1 MHAAIAGISGARH
14 ARGRGFQRGLKLQG
28 CENGDFM
35 GGCLFDNVKPD
46 MTSYKD
52 EIFGPVLSVVRDGR
66 CGSSGVIAHHTA
78 QKLDTARSRR
88 TAHPLHRAPRF
99 YDRDDLDDRL
109 SVGDNWQQGRSTRQP
124 VRGQSVAYNSAV
136 TVLLLAGVWM
146 GLVSERSGYRSR
158 RQGEWGGSGEITRMG
173 PRAVRVESRAPA

>member
-1 MHAAIAGISGARH
+1 MRDGCASGAQDKFFRTGIEPSRSL
-14 ARGRGFQRGLKLQG
+14 AENASAGL
-28 CENGDFM
+28 
-35 GGCLFDNVKPD
+35 
-46 MTSYKD
+46 SA
-52 EIFGPVLSVVRDGR
+52 
-66 CGSSGVIAHHTA
+66 VIAHHTA

-124 VRGQSVAYNSAV
+124 ARGQSVAYNSAV

-146 GLVSERSGYRSR
+146 AWVSER
-158 RQGEWGGSGEITRMG
+158 
-173 PRAVRVESRAPA
+173 

>member
-1 MHAAIAGISGARH
+1 MRDGCASGAQDKFFRTGIEPSRSL
-14 ARGRGFQRGLKLQG
+14 A
-28 CENGDFM
+28 ENA
-35 GGCLFDNVKPD
+35 
-46 MTSYKD
+46 SA
-52 EIFGPVLSVVRDGR
+52 
-66 CGSSGVIAHHTA
+66 GSSAVIAHHTA